1 MPTYVILQQKAI
13 LGISNLLPVDKEML
27 LRIPYIGKKG
37 VDKYGDEILEIIR
50 AYRKEQGLKDSTL
63 L

>member
-1 MPTYVILQQKAI
+1 M
-13 LGISNLLPVDKEML
+13 PVDKEML